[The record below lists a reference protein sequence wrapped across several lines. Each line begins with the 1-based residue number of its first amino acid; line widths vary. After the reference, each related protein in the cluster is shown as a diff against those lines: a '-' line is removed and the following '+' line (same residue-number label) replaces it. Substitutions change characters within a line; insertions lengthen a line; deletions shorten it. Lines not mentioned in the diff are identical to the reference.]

1 MIEAAAAAQLR
12 AEGGGPSRDFDGGLL
27 SRLTYALTARD
38 ALAYLRLKRELPA
51 WAKWALGV
59 WALLGGM
66 AFGLL
71 PEAVTGPP
79 DSWRSIAVFLSVMAL
94 QAGLALLGRALW
106 RLYRAQH
113 LIPHPI
119 AAEFEEWIDCI
130 AGTNLWTRAC
140 DYLSPEL
147 IGQVLASKTHLFIL
161 NYDTAIIIPKH
172 AFASAEAAEA
182 MHQHL
187 IALAK
192 GPYYFDP

>member
-1 MIEAAAAAQLR
+1 MTKAAAAAQIR

-27 SRLTYALTARD
+27 SRLTYSLTARD

-59 WALLGGM
+59 WFLLGGM

-79 DSWRSIAVFLSVMAL
+79 DSWRSIAVFLLVMAL
-94 QAGLALLGRALW
+94 QAALALLARQIW

-113 LIPHPI
+113 LIPHPV

-130 AGTNLWTRAC
+130 AGTDLWTRDCA
-140 DYLSPEL
+140 YLSPEL

-161 NYDTAIIIPKH
+161 NSDTAIIVPNH
-172 AFASAEAAEA
+172 AFASPEDAKA

-187 IALAK
+187 LALAK